1 MSRLVVFGCSHTYG
15 EGQIDCLNYIS
26 DNGGHCMAKTPSQ
39 YAWPAVLARELNIE
53 EVINLGRPGASNR
66 YIANKIL
73 DTIIRKDDII
83 VILWTEFNRTTMYP
97 SPEDAWKAA
106 KNIHPN
112 QKDKMSKMYYKFVHH
127 PYNSFLESVE
137 CMNLANYKLKKH
149 RNVFNFKADFN
160 SGKSLDRS
168 IASNIL
174 SEYEFPKWNKVVL
187 INQSLHYVDYAADN
201 DHPGIESHK
210 LIAKDML
217 RIVKVTNND

>member
-15 EGQIDCLNYIS
+15 EGQIDCLNYTT
-26 DNGGHCMAKTPSQ
+26 DDGERMAENPSQ

-73 DTIIRKDDII
+73 DTPIQKDDII
-83 VILWTEFNRTTMYP
+83 VILWTEFNRTTVYP
-97 SPEDAWKAA
+97 SSENAWAVA

-112 QKDKMSKMYYKFVHH
+112 QKDKMSKMYYKFIHH

-137 CMNLANYKLKKH
+137 YMNLANYKLKKH

-160 SGKSLDRS
+160 SKESGNKGAPDF
-168 IASNIL
+168 A
-174 SEYEFPKWNKVVL
+174 YEFPKWNKVDL
-187 INQSLHYVDYAADN
+187 INQSLHYIDFATDG

-210 LIAKDML
+210 LIARDML
-217 RIVKVTNND
+217 KSVRGTNND